1 MDKFLAVFLYK
12 IVSLLVG
19 LAFAYMGYRLFMS
32 SVWGQAGELD
42 AQFGKNKILLKK
54 AAPGTF
60 FALFGAVVVAL
71 AIWMGFKIITETN
84 PIDKS
89 SPPIESNEVTTK
101 PGVDEE
107 PPEPEPIDEEPP
119 EPEPI
124 DEEPPKPELI
134 IKEEESK

>member
-1 MDKFLAVFLYK
+1 MANSLAVFLYK

-71 AIWMGFKIITETN
+71 TIWKGLTFETTTQSN
-84 PIDKS
+84 PLS
-89 SPPIESNEVTTK
+89 SQQSYRINEA
-101 PGVDEE
+101 
-107 PPEPEPIDEEPP
+107 PEPDVFEEAP
-119 EPEPI
+119 EP
-124 DEEPPKPELI
+124 DVFD
-134 IKEEESK
+134 KEE